1 MSQTSG
7 RVSILIPL
15 FNRAKYIEETLRSA
29 LAQDYGDFEIIVV
42 DDGSTDGGDKL
53 VEAFFDTG
61 RLRLVR
67 HPGNANLGQSVSL
80 NLALSLATGEYV
92 AILDSDD
99 VFLPG
104 KLQHQVSY
112 LQAHPEV
119 GLVYGKG
126 LGIDANGKEIYKIL
140 SDRHRETNDPNQILL
155 DCYFHLPV
163 GSLVRKSV
171 YDKVGGFDTSLRA
184 GQDHDM
190 LIRMAEV
197 TAFAFQPELVYAYR
211 RHGESI
217 STNGLERRWRNALVI
232 LKKAVARYPYRRS
245 TLRKRRAV
253 INFRLAQALFS
264 AHKSFFEA
272 AWRLAYSAI
281 LDPGRALRV
290 LSGRE
295 KVR

>member
-1 MSQTSG
+1 MSQTPG

-15 FNRAKYIEETLRSA
+15 FNRVKYIEETLRSA
-29 LAQDYGDFEIIVV
+29 LDQDYGDFEIIVV

-53 VEAFFDTG
+53 VENFNDKG

-67 HPGNANLGQSVSL
+67 HPNNANLGQSVSL

-104 KLQHQVSY
+104 KLRHQVSF

-119 GLVYGKG
+119 GLVYGMG

-140 SDRHRETNDPNQILL
+140 SKGHRETNDPNQILL

-163 GSLVRKSV
+163 GSLVRKSL

-190 LIRMAEV
+190 LIRMAEA
-197 TAFAFQPELVYAYR
+197 TSFAFQPELVYAYR

-232 LKKAVARYPYRRS
+232 LQKAMARYPYRSS
-245 TLRKRRAV
+245 TLRRRRAV
-253 INFRLAQALFS
+253 INFRLAQALFT
-264 AHKSFFEA
+264 ARKSWFEA
-272 AWRLAYSAI
+272 AWRLAYSAM

-290 LSGRE
+290 VVGKE